1 MKKLLALA
9 FCLSALL
16 SICPTFTKEEPTSQT
31 EVVSTLG
38 KKDDKPDVRNGDP
51 CEGICLL

>member
-9 FCLSALL
+9 FCLCALL
-16 SICPTFTKEEPTSQT
+16 SICPTLAKEEPTSQT

>member
-9 FCLSALL
+9 FCLCALL

-38 KKDDKPDVRNGDP
+38 KKDKPDVRDGAP